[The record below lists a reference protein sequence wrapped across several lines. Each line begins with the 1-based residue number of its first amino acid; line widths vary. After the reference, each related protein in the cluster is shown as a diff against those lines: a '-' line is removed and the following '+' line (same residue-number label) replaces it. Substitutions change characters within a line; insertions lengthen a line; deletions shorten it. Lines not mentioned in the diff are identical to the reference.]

1 MFFKVYLRLHKAYN
15 RLAKKYRPM
24 GINFYH
30 VTTSKVT
37 KKYSDMTGKIIMFR
51 PERMRLKNE
60 DVTEKQEELEMNDV
74 AGLSKNMK
82 IRVAF
87 MFVLFLLNGQGI

>member
-15 RLAKKYRPM
+15 GLAKKYRPM

-37 KKYSDMTGKIIMFR
+37 KKYSDMAGKIIMFR
-51 PERMRLKNE
+51 PERMRIKNE
-60 DVTEKQEELEMNDV
+60 DVTEIFSGGGKKEEDL
-74 AGLSKNMK
+74 
-82 IRVAF
+82 R
-87 MFVLFLLNGQGI
+87 